1 MRHAFAVAP
10 RSYALHG
17 RGDKVTASSEVFQ
30 LSFNYGLHHNSAHSQ
45 TTAPAALLVGSDAK
59 RILAQFHIQ
68 SMTQGIDYKYIM
80 KILSSI
86 QTEAIQ
92 SYITPESVSDLSQRL
107 QIHLSNG
114 AGGFW
119 PK

>member
-1 MRHAFAVAP
+1 MR
-10 RSYALHG
+10 G
-17 RGDKVTASSEVFQ
+17 RGDEVTASSEVLQ
-30 LSFNYGLHHNSAHSQ
+30 LSFNYGPHHNSAYGQ
-45 TTAPAALLVGSDAK
+45 TTAPAALRVGSDAK

-68 SMTQGIDYKYIM
+68 IMTQGIDYKYII
-80 KILSSI
+80 KIMPAI
-86 QTEAIQ
+86 QTEAVQ
-92 SYITPESVSDLSQRL
+92 NYLTHESVSDLSQRL

>member
-1 MRHAFAVAP
+1 VTR
-10 RSYALHG
+10 LHG
-17 RGDKVTASSEVFQ
+17 RGDKVTAASEVFQ
-30 LSFNYGLHHNSAHSQ
+30 LSFNHGLHHNSAYSQ
-45 TTAPAALLVGSDAK
+45 TTVPGALRVGSDAK

-68 SMTQGIDYKYIM
+68 IITQGIDYKYII
-80 KILSSI
+80 KIMPAI
-86 QTEAIQ
+86 QTEAVQ
-92 SYITPESVSDLSQRL
+92 NYLTHESVSDLSLRL

>member
-1 MRHAFAVAP
+1 
-10 RSYALHG
+10 
-17 RGDKVTASSEVFQ
+17 VTAASEVFQ
-30 LSFNYGLHHNSAHSQ
+30 LSFNHGLHHNSAYSQ
-45 TTAPAALLVGSDAK
+45 TTVPGALRVGSDAK

-68 SMTQGIDYKYIM
+68 IMTQGIDYKYII
-80 KILSSI
+80 KIMPAI

-92 SYITPESVSDLSQRL
+92 NYLTHESVSDLSQRL

>member
-1 MRHAFAVAP
+1 M
-10 RSYALHG
+10 
-17 RGDKVTASSEVFQ
+17 
-30 LSFNYGLHHNSAHSQ
+30 
-45 TTAPAALLVGSDAK
+45 PA
-59 RILAQFHIQ
+59 
-68 SMTQGIDYKYIM
+68 
-80 KILSSI
+80 I

-92 SYITPESVSDLSQRL
+92 NYLTHESVSDLSQRL